1 MGDFLFES
9 LAVPHLFHL
18 WGLTNSEKYVK
29 YLTVSDLLHFC
40 YVIFI
45 FRNTYDTKK
54 KGYCNMK
61 KAGLIAKAAL
71 MVLFTMI
78 STTCAFADT
87 SKING
92 HLDSIVGDAIAGW
105 VWDSSEPETAQTV
118 TVTVT
123 NNSTGETVKTLTAK
137 ADEYR
142 EDLSARGIGTGSYGF
157 HAGLDWDSLPDA
169 VYTVSISAKETAI
182 EKKLQH
188 IVGTPVSGYKNL
200 VPLGSFRTTAYCPC
214 NRCSEGWGRHTSSGA
229 VATARHTVAVDP
241 RVIPIGSRLLINGIE
256 YVAEDTGGG
265 VKGNHI
271 DIFYNTHAEAR
282 QHGSV
287 RAEVYLIQK

>member
-1 MGDFLFES
+1 
-9 LAVPHLFHL
+9 
-18 WGLTNSEKYVK
+18 
-29 YLTVSDLLHFC
+29 
-40 YVIFI
+40 
-45 FRNTYDTKK
+45 
-54 KGYCNMK
+54 MK
-61 KAGLIAKAAL
+61 KTALIAKAIL
-71 MVLFTMI
+71 MALFTMI

-92 HLDSIVGDAIAGW
+92 HLDSIVGNSIAGW
-105 VWDSSEPETAQTV
+105 IWDSSEPEAAQTV

-123 NNSTGETVKTLTAK
+123 NASTGETVKTLTAE

-142 EDLSARGIGTGSYGF
+142 QDLAAKGIGTGSYGF
-157 HAGLDWDSLPDA
+157 HVGLDWDSLPDA
-169 VYTVSISAKETAI
+169 VYTVSISAQETTI
-182 EKKLQH
+182 QKNLRH
-188 IVGTPVSGYKNL
+188 TVGNPVSGYGNL

-214 NRCSEGWGRHTSSGA
+214 NHCSEGWGRHTSSGA

-241 RVIPIGSRLLINGIE
+241 RVIPIGSHLLINGVE

-282 QHGSV
+282 HHGSV

>member
-1 MGDFLFES
+1 
-9 LAVPHLFHL
+9 
-18 WGLTNSEKYVK
+18 
-29 YLTVSDLLHFC
+29 
-40 YVIFI
+40 
-45 FRNTYDTKK
+45 
-54 KGYCNMK
+54 MK
-61 KAGLIAKAAL
+61 KAGFIAKAVLMAL
-71 MVLFTMI
+71 FAMI

-92 HLDSIVGDAIAGW
+92 HLDSIVGNSIAGW
-105 VWDSSEPETAQTV
+105 IWDSSEPEAAQTV

-123 NNSTGETVKTLTAK
+123 NASTGETVKTLTTE

-142 EDLSARGIGTGSYGF
+142 QDLSAKGIGTGNYGF
-157 HAGLDWDSLPDA
+157 HVALDWDSLPDA
-169 VYTVSISAKETAI
+169 VYNVSISARETTI
-182 EKKLQH
+182 QRNLRH
-188 IVGTPVSGYKNL
+188 IVGTPVSGYENL

-214 NRCSEGWGRHTSSGA
+214 NHCSEGWGRRTSSGA

-241 RVIPIGSRLLINGIE
+241 RVIPIGSHLLINGVE

-282 QHGSV
+282 HHGSV

>member
-29 YLTVSDLLHFC
+29 YLIVSDLLHFC

-123 NNSTGETVKTLTAK
+123 NNSTGETVKTQ
-137 ADEYR
+137 
-142 EDLSARGIGTGSYGF
+142 IG
-157 HAGLDWDSLPDA
+157 
-169 VYTVSISAKETAI
+169 
-182 EKKLQH
+182 
-188 IVGTPVSGYKNL
+188 
-200 VPLGSFRTTAYCPC
+200 
-214 NRCSEGWGRHTSSGA
+214 
-229 VATARHTVAVDP
+229 
-241 RVIPIGSRLLINGIE
+241 
-256 YVAEDTGGG
+256 
-265 VKGNHI
+265 
-271 DIFYNTHAEAR
+271 
-282 QHGSV
+282 
-287 RAEVYLIQK
+287 RAHV